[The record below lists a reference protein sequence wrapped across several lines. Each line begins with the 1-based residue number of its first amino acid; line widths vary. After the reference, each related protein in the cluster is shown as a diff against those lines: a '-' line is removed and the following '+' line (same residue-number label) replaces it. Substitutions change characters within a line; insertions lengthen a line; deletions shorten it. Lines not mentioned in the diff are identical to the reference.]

1 MHQTTNLGDI
11 VRADVPD
18 HRLLID
24 QRDPS
29 RPVVLTAGELR
40 ARIAAVARGLLS
52 GGFTAGDH
60 IAILSANR
68 WEFLASYFG
77 IMSAGMV
84 AVPLNHRLPR
94 ETLAFIFADA
104 AVNGVIVDAERE
116 AVVPADLRR
125 WNMDDDGAGGFAALL
140 DDGPFTA
147 VTPRDGQLAKLLY
160 TSGSTGRPKGVP
172 LTHAGQLWAL
182 RKSYSGDAAALAA
195 RTVIVAPAY
204 HKNGLFFSSVAVSNG
219 ITFVSMPRFDARTY
233 LQAVAAERCTLL
245 SGIPTMFALM
255 ARERDLV
262 ASLDLTSVT
271 TVTIGSAPLT
281 DALLERVR
289 ALFPNATCVNGY
301 GTTEA
306 GPAVFGPHPDGRA
319 RPGLS
324 LGYPYADVGIRLV
337 GGASA
342 DEGVVHLQTPAIMPG
357 YLNLPDVT
365 AARLTDGWYDTGDV
379 MRRDADGF
387 YYFVGR
393 ADDMFVCGGENV
405 YPGEVEKLIERCPGV
420 AQAAVV
426 PVPDEIKGAI
436 PIAFVVRQPGASLDE
451 ESVRQFTLT
460 NGPAFAHPRIVAF
473 REVLP
478 VASTHKIDRAALI
491 ADAQELARHTRH
503 R

>member
-1 MHQTTNLGDI
+1 MQQITNLGDI

-18 HRLLID
+18 HRLVVD
-24 QRDPS
+24 TRDAT

-40 ARIAAVARGLLS
+40 GRIAAVARGLLAR
-52 GGFTAGDH
+52 GFTAGEH

-68 WEFLASYFG
+68 WEFIASYFG

-84 AVPLNHRLPR
+84 AVPLNFRLSR
-94 ETLAFIFADA
+94 DTLAFIFEDA
-104 AVNGVIVDAERE
+104 AVRGVIVDAERE
-116 AVVPADLRR
+116 AFVPTELPS
-125 WNMDDDGAGGFAALL
+125 WSMDDGGPGGFAALL
-140 DDGPFTA
+140 DAGPFA
-147 VTPRDGQLAKLLY
+147 AITPREGQLAKLLY

-182 RKSYSGDAAALAA
+182 RKSYAGDDAALAA

-204 HKNGLFFSSVAVSNG
+204 HKNGLFFTSVAVSNG
-219 ITFVSMPRFDARTY
+219 ITFVSMPRFDAHAY
-233 LQAVAAERCTLL
+233 LQTVAAERCTLL

-255 ARERDLV
+255 AREADLV
-262 ASLDLTSVT
+262 ASLDLSSVT

-281 DALLERVR
+281 DALLERVH
-289 ALFPNATCVNGY
+289 ALFPNAICLNGY

-306 GPAVFGPHPDGRA
+306 GPAVFGPHPDGRP

-324 LGYPYADVGIRLV
+324 LGYPYSDIGIRLV
-337 GGASA
+337 GGASE
-342 DEGVVHLQTPAIMPG
+342 DEGVVHLQTPAVMPG
-357 YLNLPDVT
+357 YLHLPAAT
-365 AARLTDGWYDTGDV
+365 AARLSDGWYDTGDV

-387 YYFVGR
+387 FYFVGR

-426 PVPDEIKGAI
+426 PVADEIKGAI
-436 PIAFVVRQPGASLDE
+436 PIAFVVRHPGATVDE
-451 ESVRQFTLT
+451 AAVRQFTLA
-460 NGPAFAHPRIVAF
+460 NGPAYAHPRVVAF
-473 REVLP
+473 RDVLP

-491 ADAQELARHTRH
+491 AEAQAFARHH
-503 R
+503 RQS

>member
-1 MHQTTNLGDI
+1 MHSITNLGDI

-24 QRDPS
+24 RRDPA
-29 RPVVLTAGELR
+29 RVVVMSAGELR
-40 ARIAAVARGLLS
+40 GRIAAVARGLLAR
-52 GGFTAGDH
+52 GFVDGDR

-68 WEFLASYFG
+68 WEYLASYFG
-77 IMSAGMV
+77 IMCAGMV
-84 AVPLNHRLPR
+84 AVPLNFRLSR
-94 ETLAFIFADA
+94 DTLRFIVADA
-104 AVNGVIVDAERE
+104 DVRALIVDADRQ
-116 AVVPADLRR
+116 AFVPAGIPC
-125 WNMDDDGAGGFAALL
+125 WNMDDAGPNGFAALL
-140 DDGPFTA
+140 DSGPYTA
-147 VTPRDGQLAKLLY
+147 VVPRAGQLAKLLY

-182 RKSYSGDAAALAA
+182 RKSFTGDAAALSAS
-195 RTVIVAPAY
+195 TVIVAPAY

-219 ITFVSMPRFDARTY
+219 IRFVSLPHFDAREY
-233 LQAVAAERCTLL
+233 LQAAAGERCTLL

-255 ARERDLV
+255 AREVDLIR
-262 ASLDLTSVT
+262 SLDLTSVT

-289 ALFPNATCVNGY
+289 AIFPNASCLNGY

-306 GPAVFGPHPDGRA
+306 GPAVFGPHPDGRP

-324 LGYPYADVGIRLV
+324 LGYPYEDVGIRLI
-337 GGASA
+337 GGASE
-342 DEGVVHLQTPAIMPG
+342 DEGVVHLQTPAVMPG

-365 AARLTDGWYDTGDV
+365 AARLHDGWYDTGDV
-379 MRRDADGF
+379 MRRDGDGF

-393 ADDMFVCGGENV
+393 ADDMFVCGGENI

-426 PVPDEIKGAI
+426 PVPDDIKGAL
-436 PIAFVVRQPGASLDE
+436 PIAFVVRQPHVSLDE
-451 ESVRQFTLT
+451 DTVRQFALAH
-460 NGPAFAHPRIVAF
+460 GPAFSHPRVVVF
-473 REVLP
+473 RDQLP

-491 ADAQELARHTRH
+491 AEAQAFVRHH
-503 R
+503 QQP